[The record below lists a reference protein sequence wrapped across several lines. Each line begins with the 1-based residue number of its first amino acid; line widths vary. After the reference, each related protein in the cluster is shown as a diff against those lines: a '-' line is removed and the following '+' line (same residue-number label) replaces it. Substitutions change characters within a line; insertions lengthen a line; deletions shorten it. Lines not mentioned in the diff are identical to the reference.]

1 MNGPRIN
8 NDERGFTVNKTG
20 AIWGGFAVL
29 LTACGMFFSV
39 SESFTEIRVQNEN
52 LAAQIAE
59 QNLDRQQ
66 YRRDI
71 ETRLRALETQRVG
84 DASDIASI
92 RREIGAE
99 IGVLRRDLATLGTAI
114 ADLKEVL
121 EAANGSY
128 R

>member
-20 AIWGGFAVL
+20 ALVGIVGLVL
-29 LTACGMFFSV
+29 TSGAMFNSV
-39 SESFTEIRVQNEN
+39 SSSFAELRVQNDN

-114 ADLKEVL
+114 ADLKELL